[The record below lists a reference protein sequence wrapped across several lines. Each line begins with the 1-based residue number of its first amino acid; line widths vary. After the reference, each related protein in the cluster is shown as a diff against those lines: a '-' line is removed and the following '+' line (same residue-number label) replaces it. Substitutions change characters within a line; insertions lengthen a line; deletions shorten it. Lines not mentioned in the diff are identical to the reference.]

1 MSVSSRNE
9 AEHLVSSAGVKAT
22 LASAEMGMLLQ
33 QARARASERKLTG
46 SQWRNARSAHQQELE
61 AQYFAKHG
69 RMDAVQAYRRKQELM
84 KIVHRWFKLLDKDQG
99 GFLDMDELE
108 GPLTSAG
115 LVFSRAQLEAM
126 VSAVDADGSG
136 EIDVDELFTVIESG
150 LSEERKPERGGA
162 AAGVKRSDRAPLS
175 PSRSVARFGMPA
187 LGPGGVLASPSPSS
201 PQHGGFDV
209 QSPAAARPRGKT
221 FETSDELAAAA
232 RAKAEEEALKDEGTS
247 SMLIGRFI
255 NTIQSGAMGDPEL
268 LDLETLLSSYR
279 RKLLLEGI
287 KQQRIAVA
295 RPHKPPPHRVRTVIA
310 LEALNAAEEH
320 AQAEAK
326 SAAAA
331 KARRLIRRRA
341 RLASPPKKPQG
352 ALLDDDGSRRKPPMS
367 FEEAQR
373 AGIVRHGD
381 SSSVA
386 SGSEQSFA
394 ATPVRTSA
402 GRPSLSSAQPPGR
415 RGDSAQSEQA
425 GSLEASPGVA
435 VRPQTSPASPDA
447 GGAGQTPG
455 PRAAVG
461 GGDPRAASPGSPPRP
476 SKHAR
481 LRRMSIGAE
490 PEALRPPA
498 AEPTLVILDRHLR
511 DRRAALRKAAET
523 TLRAE
528 AGATSIQMAQRTS
541 LDDYEESRQR
551 TRVKPIAAVLRTG
564 LPASRADAPAR
575 SAMAARRD
583 LFDAAQRRANV
594 VAAIAKARRMR
605 DTRRGRRG
613 SVVLNSAAGD
623 ILPGAPPPERSQR
636 HAPGPAGSM
645 QPARRP
651 RRQRRSSITAGLA
664 DIPPESPATSSYF
677 AKSLLHRTVLEPPGR
692 PPSAGATLQS
702 ADSVSSHIGYRCDAS
717 SHRGTKLE
725 AALASSS
732 RPASSGKSTS
742 IRSHPFAASLAASPP
757 GTQRL
762 SVRDVG
768 RGSQASPPSLTRLP
782 SGHELSGG
790 WEPSSTGSHLR
801 LATRRL

>member
-136 EIDVDELFTVIESG
+136 EIDVDELFT
-150 LSEERKPERGGA
+150 
-162 AAGVKRSDRAPLS
+162 
-175 PSRSVARFGMPA
+175 
-187 LGPGGVLASPSPSS
+187 
-201 PQHGGFDV
+201 
-209 QSPAAARPRGKT
+209 SPAAARPRGKT

-394 ATPVRTSA
+394 ATP
-402 GRPSLSSAQPPGR
+402 
-415 RGDSAQSEQA
+415 
-425 GSLEASPGVA
+425 
-435 VRPQTSPASPDA
+435 
-447 GGAGQTPG
+447 
-455 PRAAVG
+455 
-461 GGDPRAASPGSPPRP
+461 
-476 SKHAR
+476 
-481 LRRMSIGAE
+481 
-490 PEALRPPA
+490 
-498 AEPTLVILDRHLR
+498 
-511 DRRAALRKAAET
+511 
-523 TLRAE
+523 
-528 AGATSIQMAQRTS
+528 
-541 LDDYEESRQR
+541 
-551 TRVKPIAAVLRTG
+551 
-564 LPASRADAPAR
+564 
-575 SAMAARRD
+575 
-583 LFDAAQRRANV
+583 
-594 VAAIAKARRMR
+594 
-605 DTRRGRRG
+605 
-613 SVVLNSAAGD
+613 
-623 ILPGAPPPERSQR
+623 
-636 HAPGPAGSM
+636 
-645 QPARRP
+645 
-651 RRQRRSSITAGLA
+651 
-664 DIPPESPATSSYF
+664 
-677 AKSLLHRTVLEPPGR
+677 
-692 PPSAGATLQS
+692 
-702 ADSVSSHIGYRCDAS
+702 
-717 SHRGTKLE
+717 
-725 AALASSS
+725 
-732 RPASSGKSTS
+732 
-742 IRSHPFAASLAASPP
+742 
-757 GTQRL
+757 RL

>member
-287 KQQRIAVA
+287 KQQRIA
-295 RPHKPPPHRVRTVIA
+295 
-310 LEALNAAEEH
+310 
-320 AQAEAK
+320 
-326 SAAAA
+326 
-331 KARRLIRRRA
+331 
-341 RLASPPKKPQG
+341 
-352 ALLDDDGSRRKPPMS
+352 
-367 FEEAQR
+367 
-373 AGIVRHGD
+373 
-381 SSSVA
+381 
-386 SGSEQSFA
+386 
-394 ATPVRTSA
+394 
-402 GRPSLSSAQPPGR
+402 
-415 RGDSAQSEQA
+415 
-425 GSLEASPGVA
+425 
-435 VRPQTSPASPDA
+435 
-447 GGAGQTPG
+447 
-455 PRAAVG
+455 
-461 GGDPRAASPGSPPRP
+461 
-476 SKHAR
+476 
-481 LRRMSIGAE
+481 
-490 PEALRPPA
+490 
-498 AEPTLVILDRHLR
+498 
-511 DRRAALRKAAET
+511 
-523 TLRAE
+523 
-528 AGATSIQMAQRTS
+528 
-541 LDDYEESRQR
+541 
-551 TRVKPIAAVLRTG
+551 
-564 LPASRADAPAR
+564 
-575 SAMAARRD
+575 
-583 LFDAAQRRANV
+583 
-594 VAAIAKARRMR
+594 
-605 DTRRGRRG
+605 
-613 SVVLNSAAGD
+613 
-623 ILPGAPPPERSQR
+623 
-636 HAPGPAGSM
+636 
-645 QPARRP
+645 
-651 RRQRRSSITAGLA
+651 
-664 DIPPESPATSSYF
+664 
-677 AKSLLHRTVLEPPGR
+677 
-692 PPSAGATLQS
+692 
-702 ADSVSSHIGYRCDAS
+702 
-717 SHRGTKLE
+717 
-725 AALASSS
+725 
-732 RPASSGKSTS
+732 
-742 IRSHPFAASLAASPP
+742 
-757 GTQRL
+757 RL